1 MTASF
6 HLKPNGVHPALIA
19 SLNDFDYKRDEA
31 RAKSLRGFMG
41 TPSFFLQLIATFIN
55 CISLLLQLMTPNPL
69 TPIVVGLNI
78 FSLGLFGMQIVL
90 WRIRLPSFYNADVLE
105 TAKATLRKLIVD
117 MNTTAPSLQSIF
129 QELEPTIAQGDIVWV
144 THVYNTLRS
153 YDAVKHHTEHMT
165 SVAYDQVVGHSA
177 PVEAKMGLKV

>member
-6 HLKPNGVHPALIA
+6 RLKPNGVHPALVA

-31 RAKSLRGFMG
+31 RAKSLRGSMG
-41 TPSFFLQLIATFIN
+41 TPSFVLQLMATPIN
-55 CISLLLQLMTPNPL
+55 LISLLLQLMMPNPL

-78 FSLGLFGMQIVL
+78 FSLGLFGTQVVL
-90 WRIRLPSFYNADVLE
+90 WRIRLPSFYQADVLE

-117 MNTTAPSLQSIF
+117 MNATAPSLQSIF

-153 YDAVKHHTEHMT
+153 YDAVKHHTDHLT
-165 SVAYDQVVGHSA
+165 SVAYEQVVGHSA